1 MSAPPRSGQ
10 SRLADLEQPCKTHHS
25 WKDTPGAGASRCRSS
40 STWRYMCVCGA
51 RANGT
56 VSPSALLIT
65 TSRNRF
71 VPSEVLF
78 DVLHKAILSTIRC
91 RAYRIVKPQIVSE
104 QIALAA
110 VTPRRPYGT
119 IPEEHII
126 SAIKKNDVQHQA
138 GADPI
143 PRQTFIAQYPKSLA
157 VETRHAM
164 H

>member
-1 MSAPPRSGQ
+1 MEGHAWGGSVKVPLLFDMEIYV
-10 SRLADLEQPCKTHHS
+10 RLRRHGERDREP
-25 WKDTPGAGASRCRSS
+25 
-40 STWRYMCVCGA
+40 VCL
-51 RANGT
+51 ANHD
-56 VSPSALLIT
+56 IT
-65 TSRNRF
+65 NRF

-157 VETRHAM
+157 VETRHATRSALPARQ
-164 H
+164 